1 LTDFPQNPTIEFM
14 TSTSDPSTESFKM
27 WAEDE
32 KVYGPVDTATMVEW
46 IQDERV
52 FPQTFVQPQSDLR
65 WRPAAHIETLRVKFP
80 AIADD
85 RIAEFGNGAPSLVD
99 TLREFPLFAGL
110 TKDELE
116 QIAALGKSYEL
127 APGDLIVQQGDP
139 GDSVY
144 FILSGELRVRL
155 IVGVVDGMEKTLCK
169 LTGGEFFGELGM
181 FLQSKRT
188 ADVIAEMQ
196 SRVFRMTTNSFL
208 LLVRQIPEI
217 AAPVLFNFGVAMARR
232 IAEDNQRFYREVTS
246 NFVWG

>member
-1 LTDFPQNPTIEFM
+1 M
-14 TSTSDPSTESFKM
+14 TTMSDPNAESYKM

-32 KVYGPVDTATMVEW
+32 KVYGPVDTATLVKW

-52 FPQTFVQPQSDLR
+52 FPETFVQPQSDLR
-65 WRPAAHIETLRVKFP
+65 WRPAADIETLRVKFP
-80 AIADD
+80 VVPDSM
-85 RIAEFGNGAPSLVD
+85 AEFGNGAPSLVD
-99 TLREFPLFAGL
+99 TLREFPHFAGL
-110 TKDELE
+110 TKDGLE

-155 IVGVVDGMEKTLCK
+155 IVGVVDRMEKTLCK
-169 LTGGEFFGELGM
+169 LGSGEFFGELGM

-188 ADVIAEMQ
+188 ADVIAETQ
-196 SRVFRMTTNSFL
+196 SRVFRMTTNSVL
-208 LLVRQIPEI
+208 LLVKQIPEI
-217 AAPVLFNFGVAMARR
+217 AAPVLFNFGVAMAQR

-246 NFVWG
+246 QFVWG